1 MGRLKNTPWK
11 EILNNKFKYDISD
24 DYTLEIRH
32 AISKVRIFCAPAAR
46 AEGARRGAPVFFRA
60 RRDRSGRRLI
70 LSFCDFRVQLGRIR
84 RCVPSELAGIR
95 IS

>member
-46 AEGARRGAPVFFRA
+46 AEGARRGAPVFFSRPP
-60 RRDRSGRRLI
+60 G
-70 LSFCDFRVQLGRIR
+70 
-84 RCVPSELAGIR
+84 SEWKAIKPECL
-95 IS
+95 